1 MKMKLAEIAAKQGGV
16 VFRSQALEAGMC
28 DDEIRQLIQTKTWV
42 AVRRG
47 AYAESTLWKQL
58 DSAAKHRVLIRAAV
72 HRMTGK
78 VVVSHTSGLVL
89 HDLPTWNHDLSRVHV
104 TRDRQGKDE
113 AGVKYHSGD
122 LAREDIDTVDDIE
135 VTGPTRTII
144 DTAMRGSYEACVACP
159 APALHRGLTTS
170 ADLLA
175 MLDTMRDWQTLE
187 DMVEKGDMPWD
198 RKVTAEKNRR
208 KVVMAS

>member
-1 MKMKLAEIAAKQGGV
+1 VSDPDPRIGTVVAGSRIERRLRPGGMSVVYVAEHLHLERKVALKVLDTRLAGDEDYRKRFIRESRLAAGLYHPNIVPIYDAG
-16 VFRSQALEAGMC
+16 EAGPVI
-28 DDEIRQLIQTKTWV
+28 EWISASI
-42 AVRRG
+42 A
-47 AYAESTLWKQL
+47 L
-58 DSAAKHRVLIRAAV
+58 DFISAAKHRVLIRAAV

-144 DTAMRGSYEACVACP
+144 DTA
-159 APALHRGLTTS
+159 
-170 ADLLA
+170 
-175 MLDTMRDWQTLE
+175 
-187 DMVEKGDMPWD
+187 
-198 RKVTAEKNRR
+198 
-208 KVVMAS
+208 